1 MSVDG
6 NLLAAGMLDP
16 TTETTAQTNW
26 KEKEKRQEGLM
37 INIHTRSLVKI
48 NYLYLSTQIALIV

>member
-6 NLLAAGMLDP
+6 NLLVAGMLDP

>member
-6 NLLAAGMLDP
+6 NLLVAGMLDP

-37 INIHTRSLVKI
+37 IDIHTRSLVKI